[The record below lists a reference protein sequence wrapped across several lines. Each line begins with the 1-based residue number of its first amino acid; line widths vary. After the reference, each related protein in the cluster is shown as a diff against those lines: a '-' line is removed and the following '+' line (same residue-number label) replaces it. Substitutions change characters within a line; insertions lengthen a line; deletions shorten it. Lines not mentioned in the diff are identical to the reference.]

1 MLSTPSKTAVTSSSS
16 NRPSIGVKMPREQL
30 VIVEVA
36 CSGYGPRRMSCGELG
51 SVVQD
56 LLLCALRAV
65 MN

>member
-1 MLSTPSKTAVTSSSS
+1 
-16 NRPSIGVKMPREQL
+16 MPREQL

-36 CSGYGPRRMSCGELG
+36 CSSYGPRRMSCGELG

>member
-1 MLSTPSKTAVTSSSS
+1 
-16 NRPSIGVKMPREQL
+16 MPREQL